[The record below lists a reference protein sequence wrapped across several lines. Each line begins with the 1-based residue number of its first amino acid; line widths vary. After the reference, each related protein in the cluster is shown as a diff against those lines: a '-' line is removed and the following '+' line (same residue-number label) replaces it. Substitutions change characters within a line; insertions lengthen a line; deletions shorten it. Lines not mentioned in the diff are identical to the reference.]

1 MIKINELQQLN
12 HETANEI
19 ILAEYIIYGD
29 EVVLSV

>member
-12 HETANEI
+12 HETAKDI
-19 ILAEYIIYGD
+19 ILVEYIIYGD